1 MTNDNVV
8 EMVRKAVMEEIEGN
22 VSKYEP
28 KMTRAK
34 LRQYEAQGQVSSETY
49 RFCRE
54 LNFMVILRI
63 FMCYRKN
70 LI

>member
-34 LRQYEAQGQVSSETY
+34 LRQYEAQGQVSLVKHIV
-49 RFCRE
+49 FVG
-54 LNFMVILRI
+54 N
-63 FMCYRKN
+63 
-70 LI
+70 